1 MKKSDKMWNRVSTFS
16 PFQFQ
21 GNLVDII
28 DFAVGTR
35 PPLLPRTT
43 SNSPIWPVGDTRLGG
58 GSDDEE
64 INVK

>member
-1 MKKSDKMWNRVSTFS
+1 MKKTDKMRNRVSTFS

-21 GNLVDII
+21 GNRGDVI
-28 DFAVGTR
+28 DFAVGPG

-43 SNSPIWPVGDTRLGG
+43 SNSPILSVRDTRLGG